1 MSCLGILQYLL
12 GNCLWEM
19 IEALGGNHTRSRT
32 ACSRLLN
39 MIDVCARSLGEET
52 PINTLTVTMVRAS
65 ATAKP
70 KFKGKAAESRHFLPI
85 VLQVLSVCFPV
96 DTVHERSRFH
106 CVEALN
112 LCYKEMEDWQA
123 STSPER
129 LGQLA
134 RRHLLLWAELQQ
146 ECEGTNTWAL
156 YPKHHMFLHCAES
169 SSTNPRL
176 EWNYGD
182 ESEIGAAAL
191 VVGAVNVA
199 SLPVGLMQR
208 YRATF
213 APPSQ

>member
-1 MSCLGILQYLL
+1 MMSITDSTLVVMLPGGPPGRLCSSFWARAVETYISGIWSIPRFHLSVVRPDWMHMSCLGILQYLL

-70 KFKGKAAESRHFLPI
+70 KFKGKAVESRRFLPI

-96 DTVHERSRFH
+96 DTVHERNRFH
-106 CVEALN
+106 CVEALH

-134 RRHLLLWAELQQ
+134 RRHLLLWAEL
-146 ECEGTNTWAL
+146 
-156 YPKHHMFLHCAES
+156 
-169 SSTNPRL
+169 
-176 EWNYGD
+176 
-182 ESEIGAAAL
+182 
-191 VVGAVNVA
+191 
-199 SLPVGLMQR
+199 
-208 YRATF
+208 
-213 APPSQ
+213 